1 MRVSMSV
8 SVPEPCSMIAHTIPI
23 AFILDT
29 HVTVW

>member
-1 MRVSMSV
+1 
-8 SVPEPCSMIAHTIPI
+8 MIAHTIPI